1 MRQGATA
8 VIAGAIAAVLF
19 LISSADATQPTKLR
33 DVERRRAV
41 AETEQRRA
49 TADARQAAAAIS
61 DLDRKLVAAARSRAA
76 TEAAIAE
83 AEEDIRDLMARERA
97 LAEGG
102 ARASATLEHALI
114 ALARAESGAGRD
126 LPVTVAIAAAA
137 GRDAAAQSLDTR
149 AAALEARRTRMA
161 LAERRAELAVAQARL
176 DSERAGIEALLTEQR
191 ARRATLS
198 SLADAAGA
206 RVRALA
212 REARSLRDLVAR
224 SVAARRSTTASASRT
239 SATKTGPAAAVSRA
253 SLSRLT
259 PAAGEVVRRFGQTG
273 AAGAAAGMTIRTRP
287 GAQVLAPSAAT
298 ISYAGPFRGYG
309 NVLILDVG
317 NDYAVVLTGSSS
329 LLATAGQHVLAGQPV
344 AEMSRDASSAPE
356 LYVEVRHGGRP
367 VDPGR
372 WLAAGR

>member
-1 MRQGATA
+1 
-8 VIAGAIAAVLF
+8 
-19 LISSADATQPTKLR
+19 
-33 DVERRRAV
+33 
-41 AETEQRRA
+41 
-49 TADARQAAAAIS
+49 
-61 DLDRKLVAAARSRAA
+61 
-76 TEAAIAE
+76 
-83 AEEDIRDLMARERA
+83 
-97 LAEGG
+97 
-102 ARASATLEHALI
+102 
-114 ALARAESGAGRD
+114 
-126 LPVTVAIAAAA
+126 VAIAASA

-161 LAERRAELAVAQARL
+161 LAQRRAELAVAQARL

-198 SLADAAGA
+198 SLADAAGN

-224 SVAARRSTTASASRT
+224 SVASRRSTPASASK
-239 SATKTGPAAAVSRA
+239 SAAAPVSRA
-253 SLSRLT
+253 SLTRLT
-259 PAAGEVVRRFGQTG
+259 PAAGEVVRRFGQTS
-273 AAGAAAGMTIRTRP
+273 AAGTAAGMTIRTRP

-329 LLATAGQHVLAGQPV
+329 LLATAGQRVLAGQPV
-344 AEMSRDASSAPE
+344 AEMGRDASSAPE
-356 LYVEVRHGGRP
+356 LYVEVRRSGQP

>member
-8 VIAGAIAAVLF
+8 VIAGAITAVLF
-19 LISSADATQPTKLR
+19 LVSSADATQPTRLR
-33 DVERRRAV
+33 DVERRRAA

-49 TADARQAAAAIS
+49 SADARQAASAIET
-61 DLDRKLVAAARSRAA
+61 LDNKLVQAARARAA
-76 TEAAIAE
+76 TEAAIAA
-83 AEEDIRDLMARERA
+83 AEQDIRQLMDRERA
-97 LAEGG
+97 LAEG
-102 ARASATLEHALI
+102 ATRASATLEHALI
-114 ALARAESGAGRD
+114 ALSRAENGAAE
-126 LPVTVAIAAAA
+126 PMTVAIAASA
-137 GRDAAAQSLDTR
+137 GRDAAAQARNTR
-149 AAALEARRTRMA
+149 AAALETRRTRVA

-198 SLADAAGA
+198 SIADAAGS

-224 SVAARRSTTASASRT
+224 SVAARRATPASAPRAPSRK
-239 SATKTGPAAAVSRA
+239 SGPAAPVSQA
-253 SLSRLT
+253 SLTRLT
-259 PAAGEVVRRFGQTG
+259 PAAGEVVRRFGQTS
-273 AAGAAAGMTIRTRP
+273 AAGTAAGMTIRTRP

-329 LLATAGQHVLAGQPV
+329 LLATAGQRVLAGQPV
-344 AEMSRDASSAPE
+344 AEMNRDASSAPE
-356 LYVEVRHGGRP
+356 LYVEVRRSGQP

>member
-8 VIAGAIAAVLF
+8 TIAGAIAAVLF
-19 LISSADATQPTKLR
+19 LVSSADATQATKLR
-33 DVERRRAV
+33 DVERRRAAAV
-41 AETEQRRA
+41 TEQRRA
-49 TADARQAAAAIS
+49 SADARQAAASIES
-61 DLDRKLVAAARSRAA
+61 LDRKLVAAARSRAA
-76 TEAAIAE
+76 TEAAIAA
-83 AEEDIRDLMARERA
+83 AEQDIRDLMARERA
-97 LAEGG
+97 LAEG
-102 ARASATLEHALI
+102 ATKASATLEHALI
-114 ALARAESGAGRD
+114 ALARAESRYGD
-126 LPVTVAIAAAA
+126 DVPVTVAIAASA

-149 AAALEARRTRMA
+149 AAALETRRTRMA

-198 SLADAAGA
+198 SLADAAGS

-224 SVAARRSTTASASRT
+224 SVAARRSAPA
-239 SATKTGPAAAVSRA
+239 SATKSGPAAPVSRA
-253 SLSRLT
+253 SLTRLT

-287 GAQVLAPSAAT
+287 GAQVLAPAAAT

-356 LYVEVRHGGRP
+356 LYVEVRRGGQP